1 MAVTFDN
8 NWKNILDKLESI
20 IESEFGSS
28 LPVYRGISIPKG
40 VTQALQ
46 IIPSESSLSEFFTN
60 GETRAFTIIIR
71 FVYSE
76 ANINEKAIDYIT
88 RYVSRFG
95 ELIKQNKIM
104 TLSDTNSSQISDC
117 RLTSEGLNTDP
128 DSGAYVVEW
137 DYKCLHTT
145 V

>member
-1 MAVTFDN
+1 MAVTFTN

-28 LPVYRGISIPKG
+28 LSVYRGISIPKG

-46 IIPSESSLSEFFTN
+46 IMPSGSSLSEFFTN
-60 GETRAFTIIIR
+60 GETREFTINIR
-71 FVYSE
+71 FIYSE
-76 ANINEKAIDYIT
+76 ANINEKAIDHIT

-104 TLSDTNSSQISDC
+104 TLSDTNSSQVSDC
-117 RLTSEGLNTDP
+117 KLAEELLNTEP

-137 DYKCLHTT
+137 DYRCLHTI